1 MRVYLREASVIS
13 AIKFVLVPTSVYL
26 LGSFIGLGSVDSGLP
41 LKVAMTLASMPVAF
55 TAMVPPKLYGLDV
68 DLANTNWFVTTTLL
82 LVVVPVLSLV
92 L

>member
-26 LGSFIGLGSVDSGLP
+26 LGSFIGLGSVDGGLP

-55 TAMVPPKLYGLDV
+55 TAMVPPTLYGLDV

>member
-1 MRVYLREASVIS
+1 MSDRVDSILEQW
-13 AIKFVLVPTSVYL
+13 
-26 LGSFIGLGSVDSGLP
+26 LGSVDGDLP
-41 LKVAMTLASMPVAF
+41 LKVAVFFASMPVAF
-55 TAMVPPKLYGLDV
+55 TTIVPLTLYGLDV